1 MSCIEWILITRTTT
15 PAYDEEIGPRPVSRA
30 PFLMFLDLSFEM
42 AGAGAQPFVD
52 NKLKQRKVLLF
63 SKTSSPECKTVKE
76 LLQEYKMAVQH
87 FEVVEIEKRQDVNQI
102 EDYFMILCL
111 SDRREVPQLFVD
123 GKYVGGEKEILLMHE
138 SGQLKKVLQ
147 AAGVM

>member
-1 MSCIEWILITRTTT
+1 
-15 PAYDEEIGPRPVSRA
+15 
-30 PFLMFLDLSFEM
+30 M

-52 NKLKQRKVLLF
+52 NKIKQRKVLMF
-63 SKTSSPECKTVKE
+63 SKTYSPECKTVKS
-76 LLQEYKMAVQH
+76 LLQEYNIAEKH

-111 SDRREVPQLFVD
+111 SDQREMPQLFVD
-123 GKYVGGEKEILLMHE
+123 GKYVGGEKEVLLMHA

-147 AAGVM
+147 AAGAM